1 MGIPRKPDTKTAISV
16 EDFIKK
22 EPSQSEEYLSQ
33 DTGGRRII
41 SLSLMPADVSW
52 INQILVEINKNTKR
66 KITRSEL
73 ICVALGIL
81 REKNL
86 GDIMQLIKAR

>member
-1 MGIPRKPDTKTAISV
+1 MGIPRKPDTKTATSV

-22 EPSQSEEYLSQ
+22 EPSQSEQSLNH

-41 SLSLMPADVSW
+41 SLSLTPADVSW
-52 INQILVEINKNTKR
+52 INQILAEINKKTAR

-73 ICVALGIL
+73 ICVAIGIL

-86 GDIMQLIKAR
+86 DDIMQLIKAR